1 MALSNITDLRSSV
14 NHSISLPSYPKYA
27 YRDIPVLTTEMLAQA
42 YDVTPKQIRQNTAN
56 NRERF
61 IEGKHFFSISGQD
74 LKDFRLRVENFDSPN
89 FIQGSCADTL
99 DKARRGTS
107 RKDAELGSGV
117 GCVRASGRDVLC
129 S

>member
-14 NHSISLPSYPKYA
+14 NHSISLPSYPKYT
-27 YRDIPVLTTEMLAQA
+27 YGDIPVLTTEMLAQA

-61 IEGKHFFSISGQD
+61 IEGKHFFFYIRSRSQGFSFASR
-74 LKDFRLRVENFDSPN
+74 KFRLAN

-99 DKARRGTS
+99 DKARRGTA

-117 GCVRASGRDVLC
+117 GCVRASGRDLLC